1 MYSNTLVPI
10 RALSCKPIL
19 KINYK
24 LIENHTKYQGVFR
37 MFLCELF
44 FNIIILNFKSKLL
57 PIILCGGTGT
67 RLWPLS
73 RKSFPKQYL
82 SMTEQ
87 KDSSFLQNT
96 IQRIKDFK
104 NYENPIIVCNEAHR
118 FITAEQ
124 LRQINATPSAI
135 LLEPSS
141 QNTAPAIAASALR
154 SIAGGDD
161 PILLILPSDHQITNK
176 KHFLNSIEE
185 AQSATLKGKIVTFGI
200 KPNNPS
206 TGFGYIKAKEP
217 FKKNI
222 NKSLQIEQFIEKP
235 NKKLADKIYQDKK
248 YSWNSGIFMAKA
260 SILIKEIEKYSPE
273 IILHCKESLKNKV
286 SDLDFERLEPESFKK
301 CPNISI
307 DKSIME
313 KTSLGVVFPLDVD
326 WSDIGSW
333 KSFWEHSPKDNK
345 GNVLIG
351 DSIEISSKNCLISS
365 NSRLTVGLNIEDLIV
380 IETNDAVL
388 VTKKSDS
395 ENVKSLVEHLKEI
408 KRIESEENR
417 KVYRPWGNY
426 LSVDNA
432 SLWKIKK
439 IEVNPGASLSL
450 QLHKK
455 RAEHWIVVE
464 GIAKIEIDDK
474 QLKLNANQSCFVP
487 VGAKHR
493 LSNPGKV
500 PLIIIEVQSG
510 EYLGEDDII
519 RFKDMYGR
527 KVL

>member
-1 MYSNTLVPI
+1 LNTNNAI
-10 RALSCKPIL
+10 
-19 KINYK
+19 
-24 LIENHTKYQGVFR
+24 
-37 MFLCELF
+37 
-44 FNIIILNFKSKLL
+44 L
-57 PIILCGGTGT
+57 PIILCGGTGS

-82 SMTEQ
+82 AMNNDKNST
-87 KDSSFLQNT
+87 FLQAT
-96 IQRIKDFK
+96 IKRIKGLE
-104 NYENPIIVCNEAHR
+104 NCENPIIVCNEEHR

-124 LRQINATPSAI
+124 LRQIEVEPGAI

-141 QNTAPAIAASALR
+141 QNTAPAIAVSALR
-154 SIAGGDD
+154 SLNKGEDQL
-161 PILLILPSDHQITNK
+161 LLILPSDHLITDKTNFLESIK
-176 KHFLNSIEE
+176 K
-185 AQSATLKGKIVTFGI
+185 AQPAAMDGKIVTFGI

-206 TGFGYIKAKEP
+206 TGFGYIKAKGT
-217 FKKNI
+217 FKKEN
-222 NKSLQIEQFIEKP
+222 NQPYQIEKFIEKP
-235 NKKLADKIYQDKK
+235 NKDIAEVIFKDDN

-260 SILIKEIEKYSPE
+260 STLIRELEFFSPE
-273 IILHCKESLKNKV
+273 IISHCRNSLKNKLD
-286 SDLDFERLEPESFKK
+286 DLDFERLEAASFEK

-307 DKSIME
+307 DKLIME
-313 KTSLGVVFPLDVD
+313 KTSLGVVFPLEAD

-333 KSFWEHSPKDNK
+333 KSFWEKSPKDKN

-351 DSIEISSKNCLISS
+351 DSIEISSRNCLISS
-365 NSRLTVGLNIEDLIV
+365 NSRLTVGLNIEDLIIV
-380 IETNDAVL
+380 ETNDAVL
-388 VTKKSDS
+388 VTKKSAS
-395 ENVKSLVEHLKEI
+395 ENVKSLVEHLKGI
-408 KRIESEENR
+408 NRLESEENR

-464 GIAKIEIDDK
+464 GSAKIEIDNKHFD
-474 QLKLNANQSCFVP
+474 LIANQSCFVP

-493 LSNPGKV
+493 LSNPGEI

-519 RFKDMYGR
+519 RFKDIYGR
-527 KVL
+527 GVS

>member
-87 KDSSFLQNT
+87 KDSSFLQTT

-124 LRQINATPSAI
+124 LIQINATPSSI

-176 KHFLNSIEE
+176 NHFLNSIEE
-185 AQSATLKGKIVTFGI
+185 AQSATLKGEIVTFGI
-200 KPNNPS
+200 KPTNPS
-206 TGFGYIKAKEP
+206 TGFGYIKAKES

-222 NKSLQIEQFIEKP
+222 NNIVGIVGFIWQRQ
-235 NKKLADKIYQDKK
+235 A
-248 YSWNSGIFMAKA
+248 F
-260 SILIKEIEKYSPE
+260 
-273 IILHCKESLKNKV
+273 
-286 SDLDFERLEPESFKK
+286 
-301 CPNISI
+301 
-307 DKSIME
+307 
-313 KTSLGVVFPLDVD
+313 
-326 WSDIGSW
+326 
-333 KSFWEHSPKDNK
+333 
-345 GNVLIG
+345 
-351 DSIEISSKNCLISS
+351 
-365 NSRLTVGLNIEDLIV
+365 
-380 IETNDAVL
+380 
-388 VTKKSDS
+388 
-395 ENVKSLVEHLKEI
+395 
-408 KRIESEENR
+408 
-417 KVYRPWGNY
+417 
-426 LSVDNA
+426 
-432 SLWKIKK
+432 
-439 IEVNPGASLSL
+439 
-450 QLHKK
+450 
-455 RAEHWIVVE
+455 
-464 GIAKIEIDDK
+464 
-474 QLKLNANQSCFVP
+474 
-487 VGAKHR
+487 
-493 LSNPGKV
+493 
-500 PLIIIEVQSG
+500 
-510 EYLGEDDII
+510 
-519 RFKDMYGR
+519 
-527 KVL
+527 

>member
-1 MYSNTLVPI
+1 MNT
-10 RALSCKPIL
+10 
-19 KINYK
+19 
-24 LIENHTKYQGVFR
+24 
-37 MFLCELF
+37 
-44 FNIIILNFKSKLL
+44 KSKIL
-57 PIILCGGTGT
+57 PIILCGGAGS

-73 RKSFPKQYL
+73 RRSFPKQYL
-82 SMTEQ
+82 SISNE
-87 KDSSFLQNT
+87 KNSSFLQNT
-96 IQRIKDFK
+96 IQRIKGLENFT
-104 NYENPIIVCNEAHR
+104 NPIIVCNEEHR

-124 LRQINATPSAI
+124 LRQIKIKPSAI

-141 QNTAPAIAASALR
+141 KNTAPAIAIAALR
-154 SIAGGDD
+154 SIKSGED
-161 PILLILPSDHQITNK
+161 PILLILPSDHQIANETL
-176 KHFLNSIEE
+176 FLNSIKN
-185 AQSATLKGKIVTFGI
+185 AQSSSLEGKIVTFGI

-206 TGFGYIKAKEP
+206 TGFGYIKAKES

-222 NKSLQIEQFIEKP
+222 NKPYQIEKFIEKP
-235 NKKLADKIYQDKK
+235 NKDLAEKFYRDNK
-248 YSWNSGIFMAKA
+248 YSWNSGIFMARA
-260 SILIKEIEKYSPE
+260 SILIKEIERFSPE
-273 IILHCKESLKNKV
+273 IIVYCKESLQKKV
-286 SDLDFERLEPESFKK
+286 VDLDFERLEPNSFKK

-313 KTSLGVVFPLDVD
+313 KTSLGVVFPLDVA

-333 KSFWEHSPKDNK
+333 KSFWENSSKDQN

-351 DSIEISSKNCLISS
+351 DSIGISSKNCLINS
-365 NSRLTVGLNIEDLIV
+365 NSRLTIGLNIEELIV
-380 IETNDAVL
+380 IETSDAVL
-388 VTKKSDS
+388 VTKKNDS
-395 ENVKSLVEHLKEI
+395 ENVKSLVEHLK
-408 KRIESEENR
+408 KTNRVESEKNR

-426 LSVDNA
+426 LTVDNA

-464 GIAKIEIDDK
+464 GLAKIEIDNK
-474 QLKLNANQSCFVP
+474 KLELVANQSCFVP

-493 LSNPGKV
+493 LSNPGEI
-500 PLIIIEVQSG
+500 PLVIIEVQSG

-519 RFKDMYGR
+519 RFKDIYGR

>member
-1 MYSNTLVPI
+1 MSNE
-10 RALSCKPIL
+10 K
-19 KINYK
+19 N
-24 LIENHTKYQGVFR
+24 
-37 MFLCELF
+37 
-44 FNIIILNFKSKLL
+44 
-57 PIILCGGTGT
+57 
-67 RLWPLS
+67 
-73 RKSFPKQYL
+73 
-82 SMTEQ
+82 
-87 KDSSFLQNT
+87 SSFLQTT
-96 IQRIKDFK
+96 ILRIKDLE
-104 NYENPIIVCNEAHR
+104 NCENPIIICNEEHR

-124 LRQINATPSAI
+124 LRQIDVKPRAI

-141 QNTAPAIAASALR
+141 QNTAPAIAVSALR
-154 SIAGGDD
+154 SIREGEDQ
-161 PILLILPSDHQITNK
+161 ILLILPSDHLISNK
-176 KHFLNSIEE
+176 KHFLNSIKKAKPAALE
-185 AQSATLKGKIVTFGI
+185 GKIVTFGI

-206 TGFGYIKAKEP
+206 TGFGYIKAKGP
-217 FKKNI
+217 FKKDI
-222 NKSLQIEQFIEKP
+222 NQPNQIEKFIEKP
-235 NKKLADKIYQDKK
+235 NKDLAEKFYQDHN
-248 YSWNSGIFMAKA
+248 YTWNSGIFMAKA
-260 SILIKEIEKYSPE
+260 SILIRELEFFSPE
-273 IILHCKESLKNKV
+273 IILHCRDSLENKLD
-286 SDLDFERLEPESFKK
+286 DLDFERLDPASFRK

-307 DKSIME
+307 DKLIME
-313 KTSLGVVFPLDVD
+313 KTSLGVVFPLEVN

-333 KSFWEHSPKDNK
+333 KSFWENSPKDKN

-365 NSRLTVGLNIEDLIV
+365 NSRLTVGLNIEELIV

-395 ENVKSLVEHLKEI
+395 ENVKSLVEHLKKI
-408 KRIESEENR
+408 KRLESEENR
-417 KVYRPWGNY
+417 KVYRPWGSY

-464 GIAKIEIDDK
+464 GSAKIEINDK
-474 QLKLNANQSCFVP
+474 QFELIANQSCFVP

-493 LSNPGKV
+493 LSNIGKT

-519 RFKDMYGR
+519 RFKDIYGR